1 VPQRPRT
8 AEAQAFMAAF
18 GRRVRQLR
26 RERHLSQERLG
37 EMAGL
42 DRQTVNRLENAS
54 HAISTAHLGA
64 LSRALDVAPAELMPE
79 DFPGPA

>member
-1 VPQRPRT
+1 
-8 AEAQAFMAAF
+8 MAAF
-18 GRRVRQLR
+18 GRRIRHLRKDRQ
-26 RERHLSQERLG
+26 LSQERLG

-64 LSRALDVAPAELMPE
+64 LSRALGVPPSDLMPGKD
-79 DFPGPA
+79 DFPG